1 MLTDGDNVKVYD
13 IETDYGTCALYILPY
28 GKEEEELA
36 THKCVMVRHPLMKI
50 KDESLGASFRV
61 SAMCMI
67 GDDKLGK
74 MLRMIE
80 NPQHIDWEPKRI
92 VDDPS
97 LKKELEGV
105 LKSIRA
111 QINERVIECLQLGDT
126 NPLDP
131 YGAGDFLPDE
141 DLGES
146 HSEDE
151 GDDHPVET
159 TTVTLP
165 KEVKVSTKNANQDDE
180 NGKGLQPDVGD
191 TDDIPGDVEYPTGE
205 NNGQGEDPHGGDETG
220 TKKPGDNIIIVRSK
234 LSGVKYNI
242 ISVDKNGGK
251 IKVIFKAPITFPECY
266 LNVGMLDDSNNS
278 EKVDITSMRCNGV
291 DILCNN
297 PYEYGPFSINQNEK
311 VVLDVTTNIKGYFGA
326 TVKVVCIERKEK

>member
-1 MLTDGDNVKVYD
+1 
-13 IETDYGTCALYILPY
+13 
-28 GKEEEELA
+28 
-36 THKCVMVRHPLMKI
+36 
-50 KDESLGASFRV
+50 
-61 SAMCMI
+61 MI

-191 TDDIPGDVEYPTGE
+191 TD
-205 NNGQGEDPHGGDETG
+205 
-220 TKKPGDNIIIVRSK
+220 
-234 LSGVKYNI
+234 
-242 ISVDKNGGK
+242 
-251 IKVIFKAPITFPECY
+251 
-266 LNVGMLDDSNNS
+266 
-278 EKVDITSMRCNGV
+278 EK
-291 DILCNN
+291 
-297 PYEYGPFSINQNEK
+297 
-311 VVLDVTTNIKGYFGA
+311 
-326 TVKVVCIERKEK
+326 